1 MKLPNAENAY
11 VDLAKLH
18 DYCLN
23 QEHPRGQHKAR
34 VFAQALGLTA
44 VHAEELRQNLLDAV
58 RSSDATF
65 LERDDYGDRY
75 RVDFLVDRAGQEV
88 TVRSLWIVK
97 RGDDI
102 PRFVSCYVL

>member
-1 MKLPNAENAY
+1 MKLANAENAY
-11 VDLAKLH
+11 VDLVKLR

-23 QEHPRGQHKAR
+23 PEHPRGQHKAR

-44 VHAEELRQNLLDAV
+44 VHAEELQQNLLDAV
-58 RSSDATF
+58 RISEATF

-75 RVDFLVDRAGQEV
+75 RVDFVLARAGQEC
-88 TVRSLWIVK
+88 TVRSLWIVR

>member
-1 MKLPNAENAY
+1 MALSPTLRPRVSHTRLAIKLPNAANAY

-23 QEHPRGQHKAR
+23 PEHPRGQHKAR

-65 LERDDYGDRY
+65 LER
-75 RVDFLVDRAGQEV
+75 V
-88 TVRSLWIVK
+88 
-97 RGDDI
+97 
-102 PRFVSCYVL
+102 